1 MTFLAAALIALCSPS
16 SLPAFQPATEAR
28 FVPATA
34 LCLSKEPQETNSPI
48 SAYAERERMASDL
61 EQFRGG
67 SAGLVVLIVVLVA
80 VIVLVAII
88 IPW

>member
-16 SLPAFQPATEAR
+16 YLPSVPPATEAA
-28 FVPATA
+28 FVPSMTP
-34 LCLSKEPQETNSPI
+34 CLLNQPQETTTPI

-67 SAGLVVLIVVLVA
+67 SAGLVILIVVLVA